1 MEALINIGFVAL
13 MLIIGYTFG
22 RANEKKHY
30 KSLLERE
37 AHLLTALPYR
47 ADAPKD
53 IQATETFLLASS
65 TVIASD
71 YFKSFVASIRNFFGG
86 RLSSYESLLDRA
98 RREALC
104 RVREKALARGASEIV
119 NVRIETVFI
128 DQLGIEVSAYGT
140 AVKR

>member
-1 MEALINIGFVAL
+1 MEALLNLGFVAT
-13 MLIIGYTFG
+13 MLIVGYTFG

-30 KSLLERE
+30 KSLLKRE

-47 ADAPKD
+47 TDSPKNL
-53 IQATETFLLASS
+53 QATDAFLLASS

-71 YFKSFVASIRNFFGG
+71 YFKNFVATIRNFFGG
-86 RLSSYESLLDRA
+86 RLSSHESLLDRA

-119 NVRIETVFI
+119 NVRIETVFL

-140 AVKR
+140 AIKR